1 MLPLDKPAVIQS
13 ESVEV
18 VQKVITVSSKGLVKA
33 KKKGTAVITAKYGK
47 KKLTCKV
54 TVKQPVKSV
63 KLNKKTANV
72 TVGKKITLKATVSPT
87 TVNNKTV
94 TWKSSNTSVAMVSSK
109 GVVIGKKKGTVTIT
123 ATAKDGSGK
132 KAVCKISVKNVV
144 SQENQNSKITS
155 ISLDISE
162 LNIDEGMKYNFSVQ
176 TTPASDSEKLQWDS
190 SNPSVATISSTGELS
205 ALKNGSTTISVSMT
219 DGSNLKAQC
228 VISVNNIPDV
238 RKLIVNPNLQVVFT
252 FMNYEYIESIVKWS
266 SSDTR
271 VATVTSTGK
280 VKAVQKGTVV
290 ITATAKD
297 GSGKKASCEVT
308 VTDEITDNIV
318 GEAYA
323 ILPTTS
329 KEGAAVGIRFRNNTG
344 INICVDLYAV
354 CANMEEDFIREGYTV
369 IDDTGVMFAEGYRKF
384 SYDAYDEYEKN
395 PTVTVEPGASREMF
409 FEEPWGNYVR
419 WDFTSSS
426 YVLFD
431 IIAGNE
437 CYLYKLDLTGTWK
450 TYIEYTGYHCDVR
463 ERSTRRF
470 DYVEDYNSNK
480 VPDSSPSSPSDSSI
494 KKVKIKEKCIFCHGS
509 GKCGSCNGTG
519 RLAAVTNRPNT
530 CHACNSGR
538 CGYCGG
544 KGYTYDYDYIS

>member
-1 MLPLDKPAVIQS
+1 
-13 ESVEV
+13 
-18 VQKVITVSSKGLVKA
+18 
-33 KKKGTAVITAKYGK
+33 
-47 KKLTCKV
+47 
-54 TVKQPVKSV
+54 
-63 KLNKKTANV
+63 
-72 TVGKKITLKATVSPT
+72 
-87 TVNNKTV
+87 
-94 TWKSSNTSVAMVSSK
+94 MVSSK
-109 GVVIGKKKGTVTIT
+109 GVVTGKKKGTVTIT

-132 KAVCKISVKNVV
+132 KAVCKISVKNAV

-205 ALKNGSTTISVSMT
+205 ALKNGSTTISVSTT

-238 RKLIVNPNLQVVFT
+238 RKSIVNPNLQVVFT

-344 INICVDLYAV
+344 INICVDSYAV

-369 IDDTGVMFAEGYRKF
+369 IDDT
-384 SYDAYDEYEKN
+384 
-395 PTVTVEPGASREMF
+395 
-409 FEEPWGNYVR
+409 
-419 WDFTSSS
+419 
-426 YVLFD
+426 
-431 IIAGNE
+431 
-437 CYLYKLDLTGTWK
+437 
-450 TYIEYTGYHCDVR
+450 
-463 ERSTRRF
+463 
-470 DYVEDYNSNK
+470 
-480 VPDSSPSSPSDSSI
+480 
-494 KKVKIKEKCIFCHGS
+494 KVKIKEKCIFCHGS